1 MRRQR
6 RKAFRRSRLASV
18 RFPKRKQ
25 EPTPQE
31 YVELFESPF
40 AAWSWETY
48 ARRAR
53 WSMRSMTKRRAARW
67 KTEKWQ
73 ERFMLYAEAGHRRI
87 CADCGAA
94 TNPRDPVFDLCRQC
108 EQQWRMAR

>member
-25 EPTPQE
+25 EPTPH
-31 YVELFESPF
+31 VELFESPF

-67 KTEKWQ
+67 KTEKW
-73 ERFMLYAEAGHRRI
+73 EEHFMLYAEAGHRRI